1 MNRASFVGLLLA
13 AALILGLAVA
23 VWPHTEHPDS
33 PLGLREPGVIRI
45 GYAIEAPYA
54 YLRANGDVTGES
66 PEVARRIVARLGIPH
81 IEWRLAEFSELI
93 SDLEDGRIDV
103 IAAGLFIT
111 PERAHRIAFSEL
123 TFHVREG
130 LLVNPGN
137 PHALH
142 SYADAVHNRLVKI
155 AVLSGS
161 IEEAQLAALVRDP
174 AQLTHVPDART
185 GRIAVETGAVQG
197 FALSL
202 PSLRW
207 LALQHELGHTEIAAP
222 FTQPDIP
229 QGRIGYGAFAFRKDD
244 THLQAAWN
252 AAQAGYVGSL
262 EHRTLVSAF
271 GFDDGELPG
280 TVRTR
285 EVLAR

>member
-1 MNRASFVGLLLA
+1 MNRVSFVGPLLA
-13 AALILGLAVA
+13 AALVLGLAVA
-23 VWPHTEHPDS
+23 IWPHPKHPDS
-33 PLGLREPGVIRI
+33 PLGLRDPDVIRI

-54 YLRANGDVTGES
+54 YLLANGDVTGES
-66 PEVARRIVARLGIPH
+66 PEVARRIVARLGVPH

-93 SDLEDGRIDV
+93 SELEDGRIDV
-103 IAAGLFIT
+103 IAAGMFIT
-111 PERAHRIAFSEL
+111 PERAHRVAFSEP

-142 SYADAVHNRLVKI
+142 SYAEAVHNRLVKI

-161 IEEAQLAALVRDP
+161 IEEAHLGALVRAP

-185 GRIAVETGAVQG
+185 GRIAVEAGAVQG

-207 LALQHELGHTEIAAP
+207 LALQHELGHTEIATP
-222 FTQPDIP
+222 FSQPGMLP
-229 QGRIGYGAFAFRKDD
+229 GLAGYGAFAFRKDD
-244 THLQAAWN
+244 TLLLAAWN
-252 AAQAGYVGSL
+252 DAQAGYIGTPD
-262 EHRTLVSAF
+262 HRALIAAF
-271 GFDDGELPG
+271 GFDEGELPG
-280 TVRTR
+280 AVRTR
-285 EVLAR
+285 EVLSQ

>member
-13 AALILGLAVA
+13 AALVLGLAIA
-23 VWPHTEHPDS
+23 IWPRPAHPDS
-33 PLGLREPGVIRI
+33 PFGLREPGVIRI
-45 GYAIEAPYA
+45 GYAVEAPYA
-54 YLRANGDVTGES
+54 YLLASGDVTGES

-93 SDLEDGRIDV
+93 PELEDGRIDV
-103 IAAGLFIT
+103 IAAGMFIT
-111 PERAHRIAFSEL
+111 PERARRVSFSEP
-123 TFHVREG
+123 TFHVSEG

-142 SYADAVHNRLVKI
+142 SYADAVHNSLVKI

-161 IEEAQLAALVRDP
+161 IEEAQLDALVRDP
-174 AQLTHVPDART
+174 AQLTRVPDART

-207 LALQHELGHTEIAAP
+207 LALQRELGHTEIATP
-222 FTQPDIP
+222 FSQPNMLP
-229 QGRIGYGAFAFRKDD
+229 GLAGYGAFAFRKDD
-244 THLQAAWN
+244 TRLLAAWN
-252 AAQAGYVGSL
+252 ATQTGYIGSP
-262 EHRTLVSAF
+262 EHRALIAAL

-285 EVLAR
+285 EVLSR